1 MNTKTAL
8 QLNRTTCD
16 PISQETL
23 RQVIEITGQNVN
35 LTSSALLALRGTNRD
50 LNQIVC
56 RSLCKTDIAQEFPLK
71 GLRHLANISS
81 LNCRGFY
88 NPPNCNGDLWEIQFQ
103 MSDPLWI
110 RALKCWMLFYKPFNR
125 IQFRL
130 KQIAYQNTG
139 GQLLDAELHNLRA
152 LPTLKQLRLE
162 NLRFITDRG
171 LVEIGQ
177 LSRLSFLSLRNCH
190 NVTGRGMRD
199 LCCLHQLK
207 SIDLTGKTPYQLQ
220 QSGALE
226 ALADLPELQ
235 EVKLG
240 AIWQSQLEILANS
253 RINQK
258 FKSLV
263 IQCITSDI
271 FDTLINL
278 SQLENLALVS
288 FSQDFSA
295 FFSASK
301 LSTLRHLHTLAFFNE
316 LSGIEQLSPIFDAL
330 STMAQFT
337 SLHLGELNQS
347 DMESL
352 LQLTQLQS
360 LMIDRDRSSFSSEIN
375 VFSKLKYLKLSWPST
390 IRGDVLLSNSELE
403 TLDLESEFATLS
415 AITSLRHLPKLK
427 SLNLS
432 RAIFPKNFELSHL
445 ADLESLQELNLSD
458 YEFSQIDLSSLSSDL
473 APKLPIPLPNLE
485 QLIFR
490 GKEISSCLFDFIAK
504 CPKLMA
510 LDLARSQF
518 EEEDLQKLRDERPQ
532 LCIQLASGQDE
543 PH

>member
-1 MNTKTAL
+1 
-8 QLNRTTCD
+8 
-16 PISQETL
+16 
-23 RQVIEITGQNVN
+23 
-35 LTSSALLALRGTNRD
+35 
-50 LNQIVC
+50 
-56 RSLCKTDIAQEFPLK
+56 
-71 GLRHLANISS
+71 
-81 LNCRGFY
+81 
-88 NPPNCNGDLWEIQFQ
+88 
-103 MSDPLWI
+103 
-110 RALKCWMLFYKPFNR
+110 
-125 IQFRL
+125 
-130 KQIAYQNTG
+130 
-139 GQLLDAELHNLRA
+139 
-152 LPTLKQLRLE
+152 
-162 NLRFITDRG
+162 
-171 LVEIGQ
+171 
-177 LSRLSFLSLRNCH
+177 
-190 NVTGRGMRD
+190 MRD

-473 APKLPIPLPNLE
+473 APKLPTPLPNLE

-490 GKEISSCLFDFIAK
+490 GKKISRYQFDFIAK